1 MVKRHYTA
9 IVATGGGVLIAMGV
23 LILSG
28 GFTELNIWAQKVTN
42 ELGLNL

>member
-1 MVKRHYTA
+1 M
-9 IVATGGGVLIAMGV
+9 MGV

-28 GFTELNIWAQKVTN
+28 AFTELNVWAQKVTN